1 MTNPYRVFKE
11 IFPDAPLQ
19 VGEVLVVT
27 GGTAT
32 VVLPGGGKLTVRG
45 EATVGQKVYV
55 RDGVIEAEAPNL
67 TLVTIEV

>member
-19 VGEVLVVT
+19 VGEVLIVT

-32 VVLPGGGKLTVRG
+32 VELPGGGKLTVRG

-55 RDGVIEAEAPNL
+55 RDGVIEAEAPYL